1 MTPEQI
7 QVLEAVTADV
17 LSREPHPELFAD
29 TVAACYIELTRLRN
43 AIGLATTIKG
53 DIEMD
58 SEHPIE
64 MMQEVA
70 TYVSTLRAEV
80 ARLTAI
86 INDYGAYMHKEAEQL
101 SKPPKEREWCEDCAL
116 PASLERLTKERDDL
130 KSGWEYENAQLMK
143 ARSEI
148 NATYQSIIS
157 ERKAIAGAV
166 IQATYD
172 PVLAD
177 RIVAGE
183 FEKEKRNEP

>member
-29 TVAACYIELTRLRN
+29 TVAACYIELTRLRDDLKTNIEAFN
-43 AIGLATTIKG
+43 ALSDENG
-53 DIEMD
+53 
-58 SEHPIE
+58 
-64 MMQEVA
+64 
-70 TYVSTLRAEV
+70 TLHAEV

-101 SKPPKEREWCEDCAL
+101 SKHPKEREWCVDCTL
-116 PASLERLTKERDDL
+116 PTEVERLQIIEAP
-130 KSGWEYENAQLMK
+130 Y
-143 ARSEI
+143 ARTAVWAAMEWV
-148 NATYQSIIS
+148 A
-157 ERKAIAGAV
+157 ERKRIAEAV